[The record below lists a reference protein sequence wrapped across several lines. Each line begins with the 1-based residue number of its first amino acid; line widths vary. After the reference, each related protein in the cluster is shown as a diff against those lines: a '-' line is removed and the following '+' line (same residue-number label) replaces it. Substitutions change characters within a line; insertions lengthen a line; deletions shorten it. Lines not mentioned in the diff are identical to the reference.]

1 MKRGLVLVCLLAA
14 ACSSSRKAEEEPT
27 IVPPPSPTEA
37 STQALQSQIAS
48 LQTSMTELLD
58 RLDVLNAR
66 IAKLE
71 SGVAAA
77 PSPAAVPAAPPRAAA
92 PQGQPRAAVLHSAD
106 VAEAYQKALMLIGQT
121 KPAEARAA
129 FQQVFDADPTG
140 HLADNALFWIGETY
154 YTAGDY
160 SNAIRYYQRVVNEF
174 ADENKAPDA
183 MFKLALAYV
192 KTGDVALARKTLEE
206 CIRKYPYSS
215 SAASAKLELQRIKY

>member
-14 ACSSSRKAEEEPT
+14 ACSSSRKAEDEPT

-71 SGVAAA
+71 SGGQPPPV
-77 PSPAAVPAAPPRAAA
+77 VQPAAPARVPA
-92 PQGQPRAAVLHSAD
+92 PHPVQPKPTVVASAD
-106 VAEAYQKALMLIGQT
+106 VAEAFQKALMLIGQA
-121 KPAEARAA
+121 KPAEARTA

-154 YTAGDY
+154 YSAGDY
-160 SNAIRYYQRVVNEF
+160 SNAIR
-174 ADENKAPDA
+174 
-183 MFKLALAYV
+183 
-192 KTGDVALARKTLEE
+192 
-206 CIRKYPYSS
+206 
-215 SAASAKLELQRIKY
+215 

>member
-14 ACSSSRKAEEEPT
+14 ACSSSRKAEDEPT

-37 STQALQSQIAS
+37 STQALQAQIAS

-71 SGVAAA
+71 SGGQ
-77 PSPAAVPAAPPRAAA
+77 APPPVQPSAPARVPPA
-92 PQGQPRAAVLHSAD
+92 PQGKPRAAVLHSAD
-106 VAEAYQKALMLIGQT
+106 VAEAYQKALMLIGQA

-154 YTAGDY
+154 YSTGDY

>member
-14 ACSSSRKAEEEPT
+14 ACSSSRKVDDEPT
-27 IVPPPSPTEA
+27 IVPPPSPTES

-71 SGVAAA
+71 SGGQPLPAVQPTA
-77 PSPAAVPAAPPRAAA
+77 PARVLPL
-92 PQGQPRAAVLHSAD
+92 PQGQPKPAVLHSAD
-106 VAEAYQKALMLIGQT
+106 VAEAYQKALMLIGQQ

-154 YTAGDY
+154 YSAGDY

-215 SAASAKLELQRIKY
+215 SAASAKLQLQRIKY

>member
-1 MKRGLVLVCLLAA
+1 MKPALLLVCLLAA
-14 ACSSSRKAEEEPT
+14 ACSSSRKVDDEPT
-27 IVPPPSPTEA
+27 TVPPPSPTEA

-71 SGVAAA
+71 SGGQPPPAVQPTA
-77 PSPAAVPAAPPRAAA
+77 PARVPAPR
-92 PQGQPRAAVLHSAD
+92 PVQPKPAVVASAD
-106 VAEAYQKALMLIGQT
+106 VAEAYQKALMLIGQA

-160 SNAIRYYQRVVNEF
+160 SNAIRYYQRVVNEY